1 MGFFSKIK
9 VWFSPKENTPPPPE
23 KVVLEVVDQ
32 EKKPSVV
39 EEPPVEEKK
48 PLSEAE
54 QQFVQIKQL
63 IASDDMSNHELA
75 AMFMLGLG
83 TKWDEEMYAMI
94 GQSAEKM
101 TFWAEKEDNETFLA
115 HFEQLVITPKFFGQY
130 SEIATFAAILPKFR
144 NIEALEWKAKH
155 YWNQHPVLIAAS
167 ELPNLKRL
175 YVRDCRMNFLPESL
189 TKAASL
195 EELYLSNNKLT
206 EMPADLGQLVNL
218 RILDLTSNELQKCP
232 RSVCDIKRLEVLRLQ
247 NNPMVDIEPRM
258 FGRLYRLRDLELP
271 EVIAKFN
278 LDHLQDWLP
287 DVDFNKPYWRF
298 DD

>member
-9 VWFSPKENTPPPPE
+9 EWFLPENDTPLPKE
-23 KVVLEVVDQ
+23 VVLDVLDQ
-32 EKKPSVV
+32 EKKTSVV
-39 EEPPVEEKK
+39 ECPIEETK
-48 PLSEAE
+48 PLSEEE
-54 QQFVQIKQL
+54 QQFAQIKQL

-83 TKWDEEMYAMI
+83 TKWDDEMYGMI

-101 TFWAEKEDNETFLA
+101 TFWAEKEDNEVFLA
-115 HFEQLVITPKFFGQY
+115 YFNQLVITPKFFGQY
-130 SEIATFAAILPKFR
+130 SEIATFAAVLPKFR
-144 NIEALEWKAKH
+144 GIEELEWKAKH

-167 ELPNLKRL
+167 KLPNLKRL

-189 TKAASL
+189 TNAVNL

-206 EMPADLGQLVNL
+206 EMPTDLGQLANL

-271 EVIAKFN
+271 EVVAKFN
-278 LDHLQDWLP
+278 LDNLQDWLP
-287 DVDFNKPYWRF
+287 DVDFDKPYWKF
-298 DD
+298 ED